1 MSSLEAIRDEF
12 SWNGDREDKGNGGW
26 WSEEL
31 SGRGLLN
38 EREGWVRRVKELEK
52 W

>member
-12 SWNGDREDKGNGGW
+12 CGMEIGRTKEMVDSG
-26 WSEEL
+26 SEEL

-38 EREGWVRRVKELEK
+38 EREGWVGRVKELEK
-52 W
+52 